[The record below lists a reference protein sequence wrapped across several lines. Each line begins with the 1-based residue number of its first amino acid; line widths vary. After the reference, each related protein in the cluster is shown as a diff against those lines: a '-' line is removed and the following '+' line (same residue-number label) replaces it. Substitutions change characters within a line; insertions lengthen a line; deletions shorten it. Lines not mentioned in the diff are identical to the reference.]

1 MSLLLWFFIISL
13 IVIIIQLAVINQ
25 KAEKIAGMIAG
36 KERSELANL
45 IKLRDAG
52 ILTEEEFQ
60 QKRKEY
66 ESWIAEGRPILH

>member
-1 MSLLLWFFIISL
+1 MLPLLLWFFIISL
-13 IVIIIQLAVINQ
+13 IVIIMQLAVINQ

-52 ILTEEEFQ
+52 ILTGKNSS
-60 QKRKEY
+60 KRKG
-66 ESWIAEGRPILH
+66 IMRTG